1 MHFYRDNNGFEVD
14 LILEKGHKE
23 LELFEIKPAYTISK
37 VFKRNMER
45 FESLHPGYGLYMN
58 IDADKATQKGN
69 SISKIVSSKEK
80 AVSRISGIPKGKI
93 PSDMKR
99 PLLK

>member
-1 MHFYRDNNGFEVD
+1 
-14 LILEKGHKE
+14 
-23 LELFEIKPAYTISK
+23 
-37 VFKRNMER
+37 
-45 FESLHPGYGLYMN
+45 MN

-69 SISKIVSSKEK
+69 SISKIASSKEK

-99 PLLK
+99 LSLK

>member
-1 MHFYRDNNGFEVD
+1 
-14 LILEKGHKE
+14 
-23 LELFEIKPAYTISK
+23 
-37 VFKRNMER
+37 
-45 FESLHPGYGLYMN
+45 MN

-99 PLLK
+99 LSLK